1 MGVHNMMYAHSDE
14 DIKKLLSVY
23 DEVFP
28 MLDKME
34 FTGEPPISNF
44 RIR

>member
-1 MGVHNMMYAHSDE
+1 MN
-14 DIKKLLSVY
+14 